1 MLDLLEV
8 LALNST
14 PIQSSIE
21 ADWTSDNMEP
31 EDLPAKTTRGTQGLI
46 LVLDFITVIEISW
59 LDFPH
64 ASQITVLQVDHTVN
78 QGNLG
83 GTILR
88 AQFDVIANDSE

>member
-1 MLDLLEV
+1 LKFWHSIPPPFSLLSKQTG
-8 LALNST
+8 LPTIL
-14 PIQSSIE
+14 
-21 ADWTSDNMEP
+21 EP

-64 ASQITVLQVDHTVN
+64 ASLITVLQVDHTVN